1 MFFGWLRTDGTLATP
16 DNFAPLQFVLWIFEN
31 VRVSSARFMSRPVK
45 ISLYT
50 VFITMAVLFGLL
62 ARENLRRASTAEKAR
77 QQNFDEASTTEST
90 NVAAAETTNVTA
102 ITNATASALEGTNAA
117 VIENTNAAT
126 ADNTNVPVTKTVIP
140 AASRRPATAGA
151 SSSSYSKMISYGLL
165 CAIGFVGFAFLF
177 ARDVSHF
184 LAHKAEQA
192 LFCDDGAPV
201 DPEYEQAEEL
211 AKDGKYLEAIQVMR
225 DYLNKHPR
233 EQYVALRI
241 AEIYEENLFNP
252 LAAALEYEEV
262 LKKNLPAERWGWAA
276 IHLANIYSGKLNQ
289 PAKAVDLLH
298 RIDSEYGHTVAANK
312 ARERLGQI
320 DPNFVPAA
328 AAEVPVA
335 AETEP
340 KPVSNLPP
348 GFRPKT

>member
-1 MFFGWLRTDGTLATP
+1 
-16 DNFAPLQFVLWIFEN
+16 V
-31 VRVSSARFMSRPVK
+31 VV
-45 ISLYT
+45 
-50 VFITMAVLFGLL
+50 FGLL
-62 ARENLRRASTAEKAR
+62 ARQSFRRASTAEKTR
-77 QQNFDEASTTEST
+77 QQNFEEASATEST
-90 NVAAAETTNVTA
+90 NVAAVETTNVAA
-102 ITNATASALEGTNAA
+102 ITNATAAA
-117 VIENTNAAT
+117 VENTNAAAIENT
-126 ADNTNVPVTKTVIP
+126 NTAAAADNTNVPVTKPVSSTTGQK
-140 AASRRPATAGA
+140 PATAGA

-165 CAIGFVGFAFLF
+165 CAIGFAGFAFLF

-184 LAHKAEQA
+184 IAHKTEQA

-298 RIDSEYGHTVAANK
+298 RIDSEYGRTVAANK

-328 AAEVPVA
+328 AAEIPVA